1 MSAEMTT
8 QELLASV
15 IAGSGASVPAKKD
28 APFISYTVYINEH
41 YVGNFSLPEN
51 FTDST
56 KEAVLSAMKSLGLE
70 LRAPGSTKRELSL
83 ADLGIKA

>member
-1 MSAEMTT
+1 MTEVSV
-8 QELLASV
+8 QDLLSQV
-15 IAGSGASVPAKKD
+15 IAGSGASTPAKKD

-56 KEAVLSAMKSLGLE
+56 KEAVLSAMKALGLE

>member
-1 MSAEMTT
+1 MAEVSV
-8 QELLASV
+8 QDLLSQV
-15 IAGSGASVPAKKD
+15 IAGSGASTPAKKD
-28 APFISYTVYINEH
+28 APFISYTVYLNEH
-41 YVGNFSLPEN
+41 YIGNFSLPEN

-56 KEAVLSAMKSLGLE
+56 KEAVLTAMKALGLE